1 FKMRS
6 QDSTFKLK
14 LDDFRLQ
21 DVLLLAIPGTAAKGV
36 FVIPPAKIS
45 LISPSLGKVGVFV
58 SIAGH
63 GCLPSEPIRIDF
75 GATTTMAI
83 VNADSKG
90 RFAAT
95 FIVDS
100 QPTGTLTVKAVGLNC
115 NQAASCTFRVTP
127 SVIEI
132 SGQVLAIDG
141 KPIAGANVQVFQQI
155 QQWCKYKGRV
165 CTDSHGR
172 YRVGNLP
179 AEGNYSVVASKIKE
193 GLWNGYKLMW
203 NEYIPYVNNQLPSD
217 ENVVVN
223 FMVPRCQQWVQ
234 LWKDMSG
241 RRYWWLDSDYGYG
254 DERPNKLKISLS
266 SRSWASTY
274 RFYLSPRNSAKITD
288 YDLHSTGQNG
298 ITYYW
303 WYWCAKCA
311 RWHSSICRWDFN
323 QKYAR
328 IDAANN
334 RLAIDVTLRGLW
346 WQRAFFNQ
354 EYIINTGGG
363 LAPGMVLENV
373 ALANSTKVQ
382 EKRATKPSVS
392 LSFPSIDSDSGNS
405 AFAPALGDSKTSI
418 MIRDVEEDLTTA
430 KMTVKFDPGRV
441 QIKDVE
447 SPALPDDGLTILID
461 KEIDNEAGEVK
472 ITALVV
478 EKEQLEGSSTQ
489 EGGTSTSTAQT
500 ISQRASGF
508 TSAPVMML
516 DDPHAENGSYT
527 PSTYEEIEN
536 IAPIARL
543 VIASSNSAKS
553 PPLSAKEMFSSICI
567 SSIELKDSTGDI
579 IEAKIADNNIV

>member
-1 FKMRS
+1 
-6 QDSTFKLK
+6 
-14 LDDFRLQ
+14 
-21 DVLLLAIPGTAAKGV
+21 
-36 FVIPPAKIS
+36 
-45 LISPSLGKVGVFV
+45 
-58 SIAGH
+58 
-63 GCLPSEPIRIDF
+63 
-75 GATTTMAI
+75 
-83 VNADSKG
+83 
-90 RFAAT
+90 
-95 FIVDS
+95 
-100 QPTGTLTVKAVGLNC
+100 
-115 NQAASCTFRVTP
+115 
-127 SVIEI
+127 
-132 SGQVLAIDG
+132 
-141 KPIAGANVQVFQQI
+141 
-155 QQWCKYKGRV
+155 
-165 CTDSHGR
+165 
-172 YRVGNLP
+172 
-179 AEGNYSVVASKIKE
+179 
-193 GLWNGYKLMW
+193 GYKLMW

-288 YDLHSTGQNG
+288 YVLHSTGQNG
-298 ITYYW
+298 IAYYR

-311 RWHSSICRWDFN
+311 RWHSSIWQWDFN

-461 KEIDNEAGEVK
+461 KKIDNEAGEVK

-500 ISQRASGF
+500 ISQRAPGF

-536 IAPIARL
+536 IAPIAML

-553 PPLSAKEMFSSICI
+553 PPLSAEEMFSAVCI
-567 SSIELKDSTGDI
+567 SSIELKNSTGDI
-579 IEAKIADNNIV
+579 IEAEIADNSIVSVETESRLDNAYCYPNPTKTGEMVFAGLTDQVRVQIYNIAGELIYDRTHTTTDGKWTWRCENNDGDKIASGVYIYILSDSVTGGSKSGKLGVIR